1 MKYATLGRYLV
12 SKPSEKYAEQIKK
25 IASLKERYFVEDG
38 FNGAERPVKS
48 YGTRR
53 LISWR
58 WPQLKRMKFP

>member
-1 MKYATLGRYLV
+1 MKYATLCHYLV

-38 FNGAERPVKS
+38 FNGAGRPVKS

-58 WPQLKRMKFP
+58 WP